1 MKFQLVWVEHLYVLA
16 DVCKDGI
23 IITKGVMWLQC
34 CQMSSDSCNNDSIV
48 AVDMDGL
55 GHWDT
60 NGNQP
65 VQCQPSCIKTKIVK
79 ILPTADMAFFNTMY
93 KMKLRTTSLV
103 PGAGRLLVDTSMWDV
118 GEV

>member
-1 MKFQLVWVEHLYVLA
+1 LDGKGLVLLSVLVALNVMKFQLVWVEHLYVLA

-65 VQCQPSCIKTKIVK
+65 VQCQPLKQ
-79 ILPTADMAFFNTMY
+79 N
-93 KMKLRTTSLV
+93 
-103 PGAGRLLVDTSMWDV
+103 
-118 GEV
+118 